1 MLIWYTNSR
10 KLRELVLITMSRNFK
25 GEKEKM
31 EIALSQEAEEYI
43 EIIYKLQKRN
53 SVAKTKD
60 LAESLHVV
68 PGSITNT
75 IEHLE
80 GHGLVR
86 HEPYRGVKLT
96 KEGERLALTIIRRHR
111 LAERFL
117 TDILK
122 ADWSTVHDDACK
134 LEHAMS
140 KNVTDLLEE
149 RLEHPKFCPHGNPIP
164 TDAGLIE
171 DLPTVALTEAN
182 SNESYIVDRIINEE
196 NVNLQMLRD
205 KGIKPQASIQVLK
218 QDEKHVAVRVNGK
231 WQELSH
237 EVADCVL
244 LRKSGSVDNAIEA

>member
-1 MLIWYTNSR
+1 
-10 KLRELVLITMSRNFK
+10 
-25 GEKEKM
+25 M
-31 EIALSQEAEEYI
+31 ETALSQEAEEYI

-53 SVAKTKD
+53 SIAKTKD

-80 GHGLVR
+80 SHGLVR

-122 ADWSTVHDDACK
+122 ADWSTVHADACK

-149 RLEHPKFCPHGNPIP
+149 KLEHPKFCPHGNPIP

-196 NVNLQMLRD
+196 NVNLEMLYD

-218 QDEKHVAVRVNGK
+218 QNEKNISFALMENGK
-231 WQELSH
+231 S
-237 EVADCVL
+237 
-244 LRKSGSVDNAIEA
+244 

>member
-1 MLIWYTNSR
+1 
-10 KLRELVLITMSRNFK
+10 
-25 GEKEKM
+25 M

-53 SVAKTKD
+53 STAKTKD

-80 GHGLVR
+80 SHGLVR
-86 HEPYRGVKLT
+86 HEPYHGVKLT
-96 KEGERLALTIIRRHR
+96 KEGEMIALTIIRRHR

-122 ADWSTVHDDACK
+122 AEWSTVHADACK

-140 KNVTDLLEE
+140 KNVTDLLEK
-149 RLEHPKFCPHGNPIP
+149 RLDHPKLCPHGNPIP
-164 TDAGLIE
+164 NEAGLIE

-182 SNESYIVDRIINEE
+182 LNESYTVDRIVNEE
-196 NVNLQMLRD
+196 NVNLEMLKD

-218 QDEKHVAVRVNGK
+218 YDEKHVAVRVNGK
-231 WQELSH
+231 PQDLSR
-237 EVADCVL
+237 VAADCVL
-244 LRKSGSVDNAIEA
+244 LRKNGRVNYAVET

>member
-1 MLIWYTNSR
+1 
-10 KLRELVLITMSRNFK
+10 
-25 GEKEKM
+25 M

-53 SVAKTKD
+53 STAKTKD

-80 GHGLVR
+80 SHGLVR

-122 ADWSTVHDDACK
+122 ADWSTVHADACK

-182 SNESYIVDRIINEE
+182 SNESYVVDRIVNEE
-196 NVNLQMLRD
+196 NVNLEMLED
-205 KGIKPQASIQVLK
+205 KGIKPQVSIQVLEH
-218 QDEKHVAVRVNGK
+218 DEKHVAVRVNGK
-231 WQELSH
+231 RQELSC
-237 EVADCVL
+237 VAADCVL
-244 LRKSGSVDNAIEA
+244 LRRNGRVDYAVET

>member
-1 MLIWYTNSR
+1 
-10 KLRELVLITMSRNFK
+10 
-25 GEKEKM
+25 M

-80 GHGLVR
+80 SHGLVR

-96 KEGERLALTIIRRHR
+96 KEGERLALIIIRRHR

-122 ADWSTVHDDACK
+122 ADWSTVHADACK

-149 RLEHPKFCPHGNPIP
+149 KLEHPKFCPHGNPIP
-164 TDAGLIE
+164 TEAGLIE

-196 NVNLQMLRD
+196 NVNLEMLEE
-205 KGIKPQASIQVLK
+205 KEIKPQASIQILK
-218 QDEKHVAVRVNGK
+218 QDEKHFAVRVNGK
-231 WQELSH
+231 RQELSR
-237 EVADCVL
+237 VAADCVL
-244 LRKSGSVDNAIEA
+244 LRRNGRVDYAVET

>member
-1 MLIWYTNSR
+1 
-10 KLRELVLITMSRNFK
+10 
-25 GEKEKM
+25 M

-43 EIIYKLQKRN
+43 EIIYKLQKRK
-53 SVAKTKD
+53 SSAKTKD

-80 GHGLVR
+80 SHGLVR
-86 HEPYRGVKLT
+86 HEPYHGVKLT

-117 TDILK
+117 TDFLK
-122 ADWSTVHDDACK
+122 ADWSTVHTDACK

-164 TDAGLIE
+164 TEAGLIE

-182 SNESYIVDRIINEE
+182 SNESYILDRIVNEE
-196 NVNLQMLRD
+196 NVNLKMLED

-218 QDEKHVAVRVNGK
+218 QDDKHVAVCVNGK
-231 WQELSH
+231 PQELSR
-237 EVADCVL
+237 VAADCVL
-244 LRKSGSVDNAIEA
+244 LRRNGRVNYAVKTKTT

>member
-1 MLIWYTNSR
+1 
-10 KLRELVLITMSRNFK
+10 
-25 GEKEKM
+25 M

-53 SVAKTKD
+53 GTAKTKD
-60 LAESLHVV
+60 LSESLHVV

-80 GHGLVR
+80 SHDLVR

-122 ADWSTVHDDACK
+122 ADWSTVHADACK

-149 RLEHPKFCPHGNPIP
+149 KLEHPKFCPHGNPIP

-182 SNESYIVDRIINEE
+182 SNESYLVDRIVNEE
-196 NVNLQMLRD
+196 NVNLEMLYN

-218 QDEKHVAVRVNGK
+218 RNEKNITVCVNGK
-231 WQELSH
+231 RQELSRGT
-237 EVADCVL
+237 ADCVL
-244 LRKSGSVDNAIEA
+244 LRKNGRVDYAVKA

>member
-1 MLIWYTNSR
+1 
-10 KLRELVLITMSRNFK
+10 
-25 GEKEKM
+25 M

-43 EIIYKLQKRN
+43 ESIYKLQKRN
-53 SVAKTKD
+53 STAKTKD

-80 GHGLVR
+80 SHGLVR

-122 ADWSTVHDDACK
+122 ADWSTVHADACK

-182 SNESYIVDRIINEE
+182 SNESYVVDRIVNEE
-196 NVNLQMLRD
+196 NVNLEMLED
-205 KGIKPQASIQVLK
+205 KGIKPQVSIQVLEH
-218 QDEKHVAVRVNGK
+218 DEKHVAVRVNGK
-231 WQELSH
+231 RQELSC
-237 EVADCVL
+237 VAADCVL
-244 LRKSGSVDNAIEA
+244 LRRNGRVDYAVET

>member
-1 MLIWYTNSR
+1 
-10 KLRELVLITMSRNFK
+10 
-25 GEKEKM
+25 M

-53 SVAKTKD
+53 SAAKTKD
-60 LAESLHVV
+60 IAEGLHVV
-68 PGSITNT
+68 PGSVTNT

-80 GHGLVR
+80 SHGLVR

-122 ADWSTVHDDACK
+122 ADWSTVHADACK

-140 KNVTDLLEE
+140 KNVTDLLEK

-164 TDAGLIE
+164 TDAGLVE

-196 NVNLQMLRD
+196 NVNLEMLKD

-218 QDEKHVAVRVNGK
+218 QDEKHVYIRINGRL
-231 WQELSH
+231 QELSPSA
-237 EVADCVL
+237 ADWVL
-244 LRKSGSVDNAIEA
+244 LRKNRRLDYAVET

>member
-1 MLIWYTNSR
+1 
-10 KLRELVLITMSRNFK
+10 
-25 GEKEKM
+25 M

-53 SVAKTKD
+53 STAKTKD

-80 GHGLVR
+80 SHGLVR
-86 HEPYRGVKLT
+86 HEPYHGVKLT
-96 KEGERLALTIIRRHR
+96 KQGEMIALTIIRRHR

-122 ADWSTVHDDACK
+122 ADWSTVHGDACK

-164 TDAGLIE
+164 TEAGLIE
-171 DLPTVALTEAN
+171 DLPTISLTEAN
-182 SNESYIVDRIINEE
+182 SNESYVVDRIVNEE
-196 NVNLQMLRD
+196 NVNLEMLED
-205 KGIKPQASIQVLK
+205 KGIKPQASIHVLK
-218 QDEKHVAVRVNGK
+218 QDEKHVAVCVNGK
-231 WQELSH
+231 PQELSH
-237 EVADCVL
+237 EDADCVL
-244 LRKSGSVDNAIEA
+244 LRRNWRVNCAVEA